1 MHVHDITLIGWLHSI
16 GCLIALVAGA
26 WNLAA
31 VKGTPRHRLIG
42 RVYIWSMI
50 ALNLSSLALYR
61 FDIAH
66 FAPFR
71 AGPDVFGF
79 FHWLAVATL
88 ILVLIGYYASSR
100 QEHRP
105 WAYIHPSAMV
115 LSYYMLIGGGIN
127 EMFARLD
134 PLRALAKASAGAT
147 GNAANAPII
156 GLVQTAAMAGTLLLI
171 LYFAIKVA
179 LYRRRHRAPDLKGIR
194 S

>member
-1 MHVHDITLIGWLHSI
+1 MHVHDITFIGWFHSI

-31 VKGTPRHRLIG
+31 VKGTPRHRAVG
-42 RVYIWSMI
+42 RIYVWAMI

-71 AGPDVFGF
+71 AGPNVFGF
-79 FHWLAVATL
+79 FHWLAIATL
-88 ILVLIGYYASSR
+88 MLVLVGYYASSR
-100 QEHRP
+100 QERRP

-127 EMFARLD
+127 EVFARLD
-134 PLRALAKASAGAT
+134 PLRALARASAGA

-171 LYFAIKVA
+171 LYFIVKAA
-179 LYRRRHRAPDLKGIR
+179 LYRRRAKI
-194 S
+194 

>member
-1 MHVHDITLIGWLHSI
+1 MHVHDITLIGWFHSI

-31 VKGTPRHRLIG
+31 AKGTPRHRLIG

-61 FDIAH
+61 FDIAR

-71 AGPDVFGF
+71 AGPNVFGF
-79 FHWLAVATL
+79 FHWLAIATL
-88 ILVLIGYYASSR
+88 ILVLIGCYASSR
-100 QEHRP
+100 QARGA

-127 EMFARLD
+127 EVFARLD
-134 PLRALAKASAGAT
+134 PLRALARASAGAAA
-147 GNAANAPII
+147 NAANAPII
-156 GLVQTAAMAGTLLLI
+156 GLVQSAAMAATLLLI
-171 LYFAIKVA
+171 IYFIVKTA
-179 LYRRRHRAPDLKGIR
+179 LARRRAKI
-194 S
+194 